1 MVLDAADFARFFHA
15 IHGHDPFPWQQDLVT
30 LLDETNEW
38 PDVLDLPTGAGK
50 TAALDAAV
58 FHLAL
63 RFECPAR
70 AALRIA
76 LVVDRRLVVDDAYAR
91 ASRIA
96 CALAHPVGIVEV
108 RCAAC
113 LEANLERCPLARSG
127 SADPGWAVVAEVA
140 ARLQELAG
148 DGEPPLAAQRLRGG
162 TPLEH
167 DWARTP
173 TQPVILCSTVD
184 QIGSRL
190 LFRGY
195 GVSHRMKPVHAGL
208 LGTDTLVLLDEAHLS
223 EPFRQTL
230 ADVQAI
236 GNAAVRTVWLSATP
250 SVCAQRRFPRPPADY
265 DQPAYDHPVLRARLH
280 ARKPAKLKVVRGA
293 PEEGFAAAA
302 RTLADQLHATGVAA
316 PAVGVVVNRVDLARS
331 IFENLR
337 RAEASEVILLIG
349 RSRGVGRERIV
360 ETLSRFRTGASRTR
374 AASPRAAASAG
385 DRPDLPLFPES
396 GGDSPIRP
404 LFVVATQCLEVG
416 VDLDLDGLVTQ
427 AASLDALRQRF
438 GRLNRAGR
446 RVQAA
451 GAILALP
458 GDIAKKADDAVYGD
472 RLVKTWGALARM
484 ARGDEVDFGIAA
496 FETRRRECSIEVEA
510 LAAPRAPAPVLMPA
524 YLDLWSQTSPPSAA
538 DPDVGLFLHGVERAS
553 AGVSLVWRS
562 DVTEADLAPNA
573 AGNLKMLLSFVPPRA
588 EEMVEVPLWAA
599 RAWLRRRSGS
609 AESADVSDA
618 PERDRTEEPDA
629 GSGARGRWA
638 FRWAGADDPR
648 TGKVPPSRLQPGDVL
663 VVPAAY
669 GGCDEFGW
677 APACTDPVADVADV
691 AARPFRRR
699 RHAVRIAEPDVAP
712 NAGQW
717 ERLSEILADDGTEG
731 LLLVERLL
739 EVLPA
744 APAPDPEEVPVRS
757 VREPLEALRAARG
770 RITLH
775 FPYTGSPEGGAVLVA
790 AHGLR
795 DDGGVPEDGGL
806 RRLVD
811 GAPATE
817 DDGLSRTAWHAV
829 SVDDHTCHVVQ
840 RVSRFVRTLDLPRAL
855 SRDLELAA
863 FLHDA
868 GKADRRFQV
877 LLSGAEAWNV
887 PDGPAMAKSGR
898 SSSTD
903 AWARAGLPRGWR
915 HEALS
920 VRMAQA
926 HPRFAEAHDPALV
939 LWLIGTHHGLGRP
952 FFDFTDPRDDSPP
965 HSGYAACLGVRQWQ
979 LAPGPG
985 LESLA
990 FDIDGDDWPAL
1001 YERLRRRYGIW
1012 RLAHLEAIL
1021 RLADH
1026 RASESEPR
1034 PKSESTP

>member
-38 PDVLDLPTGAGK
+38 PDVLDLPTGSGK

-63 RFECPAR
+63 RYEFPQK
-70 AALRIA
+70 AALRVA
-76 LVVDRRLVVDDAYAR
+76 LVVDRRLVVDDAHVR
-91 ASRIA
+91 ATKIEA
-96 CALAHPVGIVEV
+96 ALAHPDLV
-108 RCAAC
+108 AA
-113 LEANLERCPLARSG
+113 SG
-127 SADPGWAVVAEVA
+127 RPVVAEVA
-140 ARLQELAG
+140 RRLQRLAG
-148 DGEPPLAAQRLRGG
+148 EGEPPLVAQRLRGG
-162 TPLEH
+162 APLEH

-173 TQPVILCSTVD
+173 TQPTILCSTVD

-190 LFRGY
+190 LLRGY

-230 ADVQAI
+230 TDVRAI

-250 SVCAQRRFPRPPADY
+250 SVSAQRRFPQSPADY
-265 DQPAYDHPVLRARLH
+265 DQPAYDHPVLRARLR
-280 ARKPAKLKVVRGA
+280 ARKLAKLRVVRGV
-293 PEEGFAAAA
+293 PEEGFEAAA
-302 RTLADQLHATGVAA
+302 RTLADQLCATGEAA

-337 RAEASEVILLIG
+337 RDETSDAILLIG
-349 RSRGVGRERIV
+349 RSRGIGRDRIV
-360 ETLSRFRTGASRTR
+360 ETLSRFRTGASRMPV
-374 AASPRAAASAG
+374 ASPV
-385 DRPDLPLFPES
+385 
-396 GGDSPIRP
+396 RP
-404 LFVVATQCLEVG
+404 LYVVATQCLEVG

-446 RVQAA
+446 CMQAS

-458 GDIAKKADDAVYGD
+458 GDIAKNADDAVYGD
-472 RLVKTWGALARM
+472 RLVKTWDALWRM
-484 ARGDEVDFGIAA
+484 AHGDEVDFGIAA
-496 FETRRRECSIEVEA
+496 FETRRRECSVDVEA
-510 LAAPRAPAPVLMPA
+510 LAAPRVPAPVLMPA
-524 YLDLWSQTSPPSAA
+524 YLDLWSQTSPPPAA

-562 DVTEADLAPNA
+562 DITEADLAPNA
-573 AGNLKMLLSFVPPRA
+573 AGDLLKTLLTLVPPRA
-588 EEMVEVPLWAA
+588 EEMVEVPLWAT
-599 RAWLRRRSGS
+599 RAWLRRHSDS
-609 AESADVSDA
+609 AETASVSDA

-629 GSGARGRWA
+629 ASGARGRWA

-648 TGKVPPSRLQPGDVL
+648 TAKVSPSRLQPGDVL
-663 VVPAAY
+663 VVPAKY

-677 APACTDPVADVADV
+677 APACTDPVADVADA

-699 RHAVRIAEPDVAP
+699 RHAVRIAPDVAP
-712 NAGQW
+712 EAGQW
-717 ERLSEILADDGTEG
+717 ERLSEILADEGAEG

-744 APAPDPEEVPVRS
+744 DPAANADTVPARS

-770 RITLH
+770 RITPH
-775 FPYTGSPEGGAVLVA
+775 FPYTGSPKGGAVLVA

-795 DDGGVPEDGGL
+795 DGGVSGEAGL
-806 RRLVD
+806 RIPVD

-817 DDGLSRTAWHAV
+817 DEALSRTAWHAV
-829 SVDDHTCHVVQ
+829 SVDDHTCHVVE
-840 RVSRFVRTLDLPRAL
+840 RVTHFVRTLDLPRPIA
-855 SRDLELAA
+855 RDLELAA

-898 SSSTD
+898 PSSTD
-903 AWARAGLPRGWR
+903 AWTRAGLPRGWR

-920 VRMAQA
+920 VRMAQV

-939 LWLIGTHHGLGRP
+939 LWLIATHHGLGRP
-952 FFDFTDPRDDSPP
+952 FFDFTDPRDGSAR
-965 HSGYAACLGVRQWQ
+965 HAGYTACLDVKQWR

-1026 RASESEPR
+1026 RASESEHR